1 MAAKKHLLKGDYCVY
16 QHTTPPGKKYIGIT
30 KQKPERRW
38 RNGEGYLH
46 TGRDLTPFGKAILK
60 YGWDNIEHEILVEHL
75 TYEEACAM
83 ERALISEERTDDRRY
98 GYNVLPGGDIPL
110 ATCPDKVREK
120 MRKSAL
126 EKWKRPEYVEGHS
139 GANHWTH
146 KNGYNRKNIE
156 AMRQATLGRK
166 EKPEQIEAKRE
177 RAKHQKRKF
186 GRENKTSKPVICY
199 TVDGEEVARYGGT
212 MEAFRETGIWFQ
224 GISLV
229 CRGKQKT
236 AGGFVW
242 KFEAD
247 IELTPV
253 PGGDVRTI
261 RGEYKSADE
270 LDQADEGGTE
280 DANEE

>member
-46 TGRDLTPFGKAILK
+46 TGHNLTPFGKAILK
-60 YGWDNIEHEILVEHL
+60 YGWDNIKHEILAEHL

-83 ERALISEERTDDRRY
+83 EKALISDELTTDRRY
-98 GYNVLPGGDIPL
+98 GYNVLPGGSIPL
-110 ATCPDKVREK
+110 ADCPEEVREK
-120 MRKSAL
+120 MRDSSFR
-126 EKWKRPEYVEGHS
+126 KWRRPEYIEGHT
-139 GANHWTH
+139 GENHWTH
-146 KNGYNRKNIE
+146 KHGYSEKSIE
-156 AMRQATLGRK
+156 AMRAANKGRK
-166 EKPEQIEAKRE
+166 ETPEQIEAKRE
-177 RAKHQKRKF
+177 RVRRQKRIF

-236 AGGFVW
+236 AGGYVW
-242 KFEAD
+242 RFEMEVETD
-247 IELTPV
+247 
-253 PGGDVRTI
+253 
-261 RGEYKSADE
+261 ADE
-270 LDQADEGGTE
+270 E
-280 DANEE
+280 